1 MPADA
6 SDICREKMKQL
17 LKAVKNIE
25 NLKSCEKGLT
35 LTLSGCIIKIPKEV
49 YDSLEATASGR

>member
-35 LTLSGCIIKIPKEV
+35 LTLNECIINNVKSV
-49 YDSLEATASGR
+49 MTFLLL